1 MYGRSTN
8 APQLG
13 TISNSTNQLFF
24 FSLAPKNENG
34 R

>member
-13 TISNSTNQLFF
+13 TISNSTTQQVVLL
-24 FSLAPKNENG
+24 S
-34 R
+34 RT